1 MALNIAD
8 LFEHA
13 ADAVPERLAIACG
26 NAQVTYRELEARS
39 NQLAHYLAASGVAAG
54 DHVGVYGRNSI
65 ELIGTFLA
73 CYKLRAIAVNINYR
87 YVDAELRY
95 LLTEAE
101 LVGLVHDRQ
110 FSDKV
115 AALRPDYPGLEAVL
129 AIEDG
134 SDVALQGS
142 TDFAA
147 AVAGHSAGRDFGE
160 RSATDT
166 YMLYTGGTTGY
177 PKGVI
182 WQHEDI
188 WRTLGGGIDFATGE
202 RMPDEWEQS
211 KRAAA
216 SPAGLVR
223 LTAAPLI
230 HGNAQWAALAAL
242 FSGDTVVFVPQFNPH
257 DIWRAVQRHQVNI
270 LIIIGDAMAR
280 PLIEAYREEQ
290 YDVSSVLAISSSAA
304 LFSPVVKDEY
314 LSLLPNIV
322 VTDAIGA
329 SETGFTGLGY
339 VSAGNKR
346 AEGPTVTPG
355 PSTIVIDEHNRPV
368 GPGQVGR
375 LARGGNIP
383 LGYYKDPVKTAALF
397 AEVDGV
403 RYAVP
408 GDLARVE
415 ADGSLTLL
423 GRGNTCVNTGGEKVY
438 PEEVEGALK
447 SHADVFD
454 ALVIGV
460 PDERLGQRVAA
471 LVQPRDGHA
480 IDLAALDAHLRT
492 QIAGYKVP
500 RSVWLAEQIGRTPAG
515 KADYGWAR
523 RYAEQQAAESGA
535 SAAAPATDA
544 PSPPATDAPSP
555 PAPTQDPAPAPAA
568 SAGSP
573 G

>member
-26 NAQVTYRELEARS
+26 DAEVTYRELEARS
-39 NQLAHYLAASGVAAG
+39 NQLAHCLAAAGVGPG

-65 ELIGTFLA
+65 ELIEAFLA
-73 CYKLRAIAVNINYR
+73 SYKLRAIAVNINYR

-95 LLTEAE
+95 LFTEAE
-101 LVGLVHDRQ
+101 LVALVHDRQ

-115 AALRPDYPGLEAVL
+115 AALLPDYPGVRAAL

-134 SDVALQGS
+134 TGVDLARS

-147 AVAGHSAGRDFGE
+147 AIAPQSAERDFGE
-160 RSATDT
+160 RTADDI

-182 WQHEDI
+182 WRHEDI

-211 KRAAA
+211 RRAAA

-242 FSGDTVVFVPQFNPH
+242 FCGDTVVFVPQFQPH
-257 DIWRAVQRHQVNI
+257 DIWRAVQRRRVNV
-270 LIIIGDAMAR
+270 LVIIGDAMAR
-280 PLIEAYREEQ
+280 PLIEAYREER
-290 YDVSSVLAISSSAA
+290 YDLSSVLAISSSAA

-368 GPGQVGR
+368 GPGGIGR
-375 LARGGNIP
+375 LARGGHIP

-397 AEVDGV
+397 AEVDGA

-415 ADGSLTLL
+415 SDGSLTLL

-454 ALVIGV
+454 ALVIGL

-480 IDLAALDAHLRT
+480 IDMTVLDAHLRT

-500 RSVWLAEQIGRTPAG
+500 RSVWLVEQIGRTPAG
-515 KADYGWAR
+515 KADYSWAR
-523 RYAEQQAAESGA
+523 RYADEQLAATAQPGQP
-535 SAAAPATDA
+535 AAAGPDA
-544 PSPPATDAPSP
+544 GVPGP
-555 PAPTQDPAPAPAA
+555 Q
-568 SAGSP
+568 SA
-573 G
+573 

>member
-26 NAQVTYRELEARS
+26 DAEITYRALEATS
-39 NQLAHYLAASGVAAG
+39 NQLAHYLAAAGVGPG

-65 ELIGTFLA
+65 ELIEAFLA
-73 CYKLRAIAVNINYR
+73 CYKLQAIAVNINYR
-87 YVDAELRY
+87 YVEAELRY
-95 LLTEAE
+95 LFTEAE
-101 LVGLVHDRQ
+101 LVALVHDRQ

-115 AALRPDYPGLEAVL
+115 ATLLPDYPGLRATL

-134 SDVALQGS
+134 SGTPLGAS

-147 AVAGHSAGRDFGE
+147 AVAGRPASRDFGE
-160 RSATDT
+160 RSADNI

-182 WQHEDI
+182 WRHEDI

-242 FSGDTVVFVPQFNPH
+242 FAGDTVVFVPQFNPH
-257 DIWRAVQRHQVNI
+257 DVWRAVQRRKVNV

-280 PLIEAYREEQ
+280 PLIEAYQEEQ
-290 YDVSSVLAISSSAA
+290 YDLSSVLAISSSAA
-304 LFSPVVKDEY
+304 LFSPVVKDQY

-368 GPGQVGR
+368 GPGGIGR
-375 LARGGNIP
+375 LARGGHVP

-397 AEVDGV
+397 AEVDGA

-447 SHADVFD
+447 SHTDVFD

-471 LVQPRDGHA
+471 LVQARDGHS
-480 IDLAALDAHLRT
+480 IDVTALDAHLRT

-500 RSVWLAEQIGRTPAG
+500 RSVWLVEQIGRTPAG

-523 RYAEQQAAESGA
+523 RYADEQLAAVTQQGKPQAPDAGVSGLQ
-535 SAAAPATDA
+535 PA
-544 PSPPATDAPSP
+544 
-555 PAPTQDPAPAPAA
+555 
-568 SAGSP
+568 
-573 G
+573 

>member
-26 NAQVTYRELEARS
+26 DNEVSYRELEAHS
-39 NQLAHYLAASGVAAG
+39 NQLAHYLAAAGIGPG

-65 ELIGTFLA
+65 ELIEVFLA

-87 YVDAELRY
+87 YVDTELRY
-95 LLTEAE
+95 LFTEAD
-101 LVGLVHDRQ
+101 LTALVHDRQ
-110 FSDKV
+110 FSDRV
-115 AALRPDYPGLEAVL
+115 AALLPDYPDIRAVL
-129 AIEDG
+129 AIDDG
-134 SDVALQGS
+134 TAVPLQGGV
-142 TDFAA
+142 DFAA
-147 AVAGHSAGRDFGE
+147 AVSGLSSDRDFGE
-160 RSATDT
+160 RADDDL
-166 YMLYTGGTTGY
+166 YLLYTGGTTGN

-182 WQHEDI
+182 WRHEDI

-202 RMPDEWEQS
+202 WMPDEWEQS
-211 KRAAA
+211 KRAAQA
-216 SPAGLVR
+216 PAGLVR
-223 LTAAPLI
+223 LCAAPLI
-230 HGNAQWAALAAL
+230 HGNAQWGALAAL
-242 FSGDTVVFVPQFNPH
+242 FCGDTVVFVPQFNPH
-257 DIWRAVQRHQVNI
+257 DIWRAVQRRKVNI

-280 PLIEAYREEQ
+280 PLIEAYREEG

-314 LSLLPNIV
+314 LSLLPSIV

-339 VSAGNKR
+339 VGAANKR
-346 AEGPTVTPG
+346 PEGPTVTPG

-368 GPGQVGR
+368 GPGEIGR
-375 LARGGNIP
+375 LARGGHVP
-383 LGYYKDPVKTAALF
+383 VGYYKDPVKTAALF

-447 SHADVFD
+447 SHGDVFD
-454 ALVIGV
+454 ALVIGM

-471 LVQPRDGHA
+471 LVQTRDGHT
-480 IDLAALDAHLRT
+480 IDLAALEAHLRT

-500 RSVWLAEQIGRTPAG
+500 RSVWLVDKIGRTPAG

-523 RYAEQQAAESGA
+523 RYADEHEAAAAEDGT
-535 SAAAPATDA
+535 APGHQPQA
-544 PSPPATDAPSP
+544 PG
-555 PAPTQDPAPAPAA
+555 PAA
-568 SAGSP
+568 DLHPA
-573 G
+573 

>member
-13 ADAVPERLAIACG
+13 VDAVPERLAIACG
-26 NAQVTYRELEARS
+26 ETAVTYSGLEALS
-39 NQLAHYLAASGVAAG
+39 NQVAHYLASGGVTAG

-65 ELIGTFLA
+65 ELVATFLA
-73 CYKLRAIAVNINYR
+73 CYKLRAIAVNVNYR
-87 YVDAELRY
+87 YVEDELRY
-95 LLTEAE
+95 LFTEAE
-101 LVGLVHDRQ
+101 LKGLVYDRQ
-110 FSDKV
+110 FGERV
-115 AALRPDYPGLEAVL
+115 AAVLPEYPQLTAVL

-134 SDVALQGS
+134 SGIALPAGAE
-142 TDFAA
+142 DFAT
-147 AVAGHSAGRDFGE
+147 AVAGQSAERDFGE
-160 RSATDT
+160 RTADDI

-177 PKGVI
+177 PKGVL
-182 WQHEDI
+182 WRHEDV

-211 KRAAA
+211 RRAAA
-216 SPAGLVR
+216 GPAGLVR
-223 LTAAPLI
+223 LATAPLI
-230 HGNAQWAALAAL
+230 HGNAQWGAFAAL
-242 FSGDTVVFVPQFNPH
+242 FAGDAVVFVPQFDPH
-257 DIWRAVQRHQVNI
+257 EIWRAVQRHRVNV

-280 PLIEAYREEQ
+280 PLIEAYRLEE

-304 LFSPVVKDEY
+304 LFSPSVKEEY
-314 LSLLPNIV
+314 LALLPNVV

-355 PSTIVIDEHNRPV
+355 PSTIVIDEQNRPV
-368 GPGQVGR
+368 GPGGTGR
-375 LARGGNIP
+375 LARGGHIP

-397 AEVDGV
+397 AEVDGA

-415 ADGSLTLL
+415 EDGSITLL

-447 SHADVFD
+447 SFGGVFD

-471 LVQPRDGHA
+471 IVQPRDGQD

-492 QIAGYKVP
+492 KIAGYKVP
-500 RSVWLAEQIGRTPAG
+500 RSVWLVDQIGRTPAG
-515 KADYGWAR
+515 KADYSWAR
-523 RYAEQQAAESGA
+523 RHAEEQLAAAAGQAAH
-535 SAAAPATDA
+535 
-544 PSPPATDAPSP
+544 
-555 PAPTQDPAPAPAA
+555 
-568 SAGSP
+568 
-573 G
+573 